1 MIKWCFF
8 WKFLKQLFIISLISC
23 FILLGN
29 SFANANVQWY
39 VKSVW
44 SSSSSYN
51 SWYSMSVSYLWVLGS
66 SYLWENRQLLMFDEW
81 NYFFWDFNHNPY
93 ISFKNWV
100 ANWQGYP
107 SDFLLCDS
115 LSSSNPS
122 NCSCQ
127 SYIPNSWTIVSILK
141 WWLDKYYYWKFV
153 QSNEVWEYYQG
164 SLFCFSNS
172 SFNKSFCFYSCSHPN
187 CWSSTT
193 DKIWGATLQRNL
205 SNSQNLS
212 LKLSEI
218 PNNKLWTPP
227 WYNWTAFSPSQDS
240 RLWWRLVVSSWYTNK
255 DMVEGFE
262 CVWLTPSLCYW
273 WFPIDNI
280 FQPWEQF
287 EDFTWYVAGQGASVF
302 DLYNLYSWSFS
313 NLNQFLNTVLTRYRN
328 WQINS
333 FITEPKALIMLG
345 AQMNTAWFKTSYVSS
360 YCNLL
365 INRNNSILY
374 TWDSVDDLRVQSC
387 LRNKKAREWL
397 KDSDW
402 KDIEFQSTHSWI
414 FSWDDVDF
422 DPDTFF
428 SSLMEEITEKLDN
441 PLSWGAEW
449 LIPWYII
456 IFTLA
461 LIFIRIISH

>member
-1 MIKWCFF
+1 MIKWGFF

-29 SFANANVQWY
+29 SFVNAGCIIQ
-39 VKSVW
+39 
-44 SSSSSYN
+44 
-51 SWYSMSVSYLWVLGS
+51 
-66 SYLWENRQLLMFDEW
+66 
-81 NYFFWDFNHNPY
+81 
-93 ISFKNWV
+93 
-100 ANWQGYP
+100 
-107 SDFLLCDS
+107 
-115 LSSSNPS
+115 SSSNSHNMALCDNNNLSYYYSWS
-122 NCSCQ
+122 NYFVGWISDYKLNFNDWIFKYDVPEVWNVL
-127 SYIPNSWTIVSILK
+127 SYWWGLWSLNYTVKNYYWNWSSNWTINWFYYHNWTVWNDPLTFLSGRGYDFYSFDKLRDF
-141 WWLDKYYYWKFV
+141 LDDSYKYVDYYCAI
-153 QSNEVWEYYQG
+153 SNYDSNPYCIVCLTQWTD
-164 SLFCFSNS
+164 LWHICIDRSNS
-172 SFNKSFCFYSCSHPN
+172 TYNSSSFIDVNQISQE
-187 CWSSTT
+187 STKNPFF
-193 DKIWGATLQRNL
+193 KIWT
-205 SNSQNLS
+205 S
-212 LKLSEI
+212 
-218 PNNKLWTPP
+218 
-227 WYNWTAFSPSQDS
+227 YNPSTGS
-240 RLWWRLVVSSWYTNK
+240 RLGWRLNVSKWYTNS

-262 CVWLTPSLCYW
+262 CVGLQPALCYW

-302 DLYNLYSWSFS
+302 DLYSLYSWSFS
-313 NLNQFLNTVLTRYRN
+313 NLNQFLNTVLTRYKN

-345 AQMNTAWFKTSYVSS
+345 AQMNTAWFKTSYISS

-365 INRNNSILY
+365 INNNNTNLY

-397 KDSDW
+397 KDSEWRDV
-402 KDIEFQSTHSWI
+402 EFQSTHSWI

-428 SSLMEEITEKLDN
+428 SSLMEKITENLDN
-441 PLSWGAEW
+441 PLNWGFTW

-456 IFTLA
+456 VFTLA